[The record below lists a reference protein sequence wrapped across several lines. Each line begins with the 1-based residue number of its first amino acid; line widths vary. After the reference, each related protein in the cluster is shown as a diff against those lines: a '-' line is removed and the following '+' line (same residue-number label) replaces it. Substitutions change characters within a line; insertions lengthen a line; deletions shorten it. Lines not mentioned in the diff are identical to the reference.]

1 MVKSLERKI
10 IGKMSA
16 IKRGEIQI
24 KDSDIGVLFNRMKTL
39 DEPLFLKLVK
49 QYKDI
54 IQKS

>member
-16 IKRGEIQI
+16 IKRGDIQM
-24 KDSDIGVLFNRMKTL
+24 KDSNIGVLFNQMRLL
-39 DEPLFLKLVK
+39 DEALYSKLVK

-54 IQKS
+54 IQK